1 MMIITSDVGSYSNSP
16 LTTNNQNNGNYNMTI
31 TIKFTTYK
39 CLSV

>member
-1 MMIITSDVGSYSNSP
+1 MMIITSDVGSYSDSS
-16 LTTNNQNNGNYNMTI
+16 LTTNNYNNHNITI